1 MSPTPP
7 HEPIRL
13 TFKTRP
19 QDTTWDDLLAMWLE
33 AEQIPAYDGGFLYD
47 HFYPIY
53 GDSTGPCFEGW
64 TALAYLAGRT
74 RRLRLGLMVTGNPYR
89 HPAVLANMAA
99 TFDVFSGGRLD
110 LGLGA
115 GWNEEEASA
124 YGIELLPWKQRF
136 DQFDEACRVVH
147 SLLTR
152 ETTTFEGDYYRLTN
166 ARCNPGPIQ
175 KPRPPF
181 LIGGGGEKR
190 TLRIAAKYAD
200 DWNFPGGSPEQFAHK
215 VAVLHEHCA
224 AVGRDPRE
232 IALSTH
238 VLAGADVAATA
249 AAAAG
254 FAAAGATHLCLYF
267 WDNRDPSLLGKT
279 AEAVGA
285 ALAR

>member
-1 MSPTPP
+1 
-7 HEPIRL
+7 
-13 TFKTRP
+13 
-19 QDTTWDDLLAMWLE
+19 
-33 AEQIPAYDGGFLYD
+33 
-47 HFYPIY
+47 
-53 GDSTGPCFEGW
+53 
-64 TALAYLAGRT
+64 
-74 RRLRLGLMVTGNPYR
+74 VTGNPYR

-99 TFDVFSGGRLD
+99 TLDIASGGRLD

-115 GWNEEEASA
+115 GWNEEEAKA

-136 DQFDEACRVVH
+136 DQLDEACRIID
-147 SLLTR
+147 SLLSR
-152 ETTTFEGDYYRLTN
+152 ETTTFAGTHYQLVD
-166 ARCNPGPIQ
+166 ARCNPKPLQ

-215 VAVLHEHCA
+215 VGVLHGHCE
-224 AVGRDPRE
+224 AVGRNPEE

-238 VLAGADVAATA
+238 LLAGADVEATA

-267 WDNRDPSLLGKT
+267 WDNRDPGLLGRT
-279 AEAVGA
+279 VEAVGR
-285 ALAR
+285 ALG

>member
-1 MSPTPP
+1 MSNPTPKK
-7 HEPIRL
+7 PIRL

-33 AEQIPAYDGGFLYD
+33 AEQIPALDGGFLYD

-74 RRLRLGLMVTGNPYR
+74 RRLRLGIMVTGNPYR

-99 TFDVFSGGRLD
+99 TLDVASGGRLD

-115 GWNEEEASA
+115 GWNEEEAKA

-136 DQFDEACRVVH
+136 DQFDEACRIID

-152 ETTTFEGDYYRLTN
+152 ETTSFAGAHYQLTD
-166 ARCNPGPIQ
+166 ARCNPKPLQ

-215 VAVLHEHCA
+215 VRVLHGHCD
-224 AVGRDPRE
+224 AVGRNPDE

-238 VLAGADVAATA
+238 LIAGADVEATA

-254 FAAAGATHLCLYF
+254 FAGAGATHLCLYF
-267 WDNRDPSLLGKT
+267 WDNRDPGLLGRT
-279 AEAVGA
+279 VEAVTR
-285 ALAR
+285 ALT

>member
-1 MSPTPP
+1 MPSTPRS
-7 HEPIRL
+7 PIRL

-19 QDTTWDDLLAMWLE
+19 QDTAWPDLLAMWLE

-74 RRLRLGLMVTGNPYR
+74 QRLRLGLMVTGNPYR

-115 GWNEEEASA
+115 GWNEEEAGA
-124 YGIELLPWKQRF
+124 YGIPLLPWKQRF
-136 DQFDEACRVVH
+136 DQLDEACQVLH
-147 SLLTR
+147 ALLTR
-152 ETTTFEGDYYRLTN
+152 ETTTFEGEHYRLVD
-166 ARCNPGPIQ
+166 ARCNPKPIQ

-224 AVGRDPRE
+224 ALGRDPAE

-238 VLAGADVAATA
+238 VLAAADVAATA

-267 WDNRDPSLLGKT
+267 WDNRDPSLLGRT
-279 AEAVGA
+279 AEAVEA
-285 ALAR
+285 ALA

>member
-1 MSPTPP
+1 M
-7 HEPIRL
+7 RL

-19 QDTTWDDLLAMWLE
+19 QDTAWPDLLAMWLE
-33 AEQIPAYDGGFLYD
+33 AEQIEALDGGFLYD

-74 RRLRLGLMVTGNPYR
+74 QRLRLGLMVTGNPYR

-99 TFDVFSGGRLD
+99 TFDVVSGGRLD

-124 YGIELLPWKQRF
+124 YGIELLPWGRRF
-136 DQFDEACRVVH
+136 DQFDEACRIIH
-147 SLLTR
+147 SLLTQT
-152 ETTTFEGDYYRLTN
+152 TTTFHGEHYQLEN
-166 ARCNPGPIQ
+166 ARCEPKPIQ

-215 VAVLHEHCA
+215 VAVLHRHCA
-224 AVGRDPRE
+224 DVGRDPAE

-238 VLAGADVAATA
+238 ILAGADVEATA

-254 FAAAGATHLCLYF
+254 MVGAGATHLCLYF
-267 WDNRDPSLLGKT
+267 WDNRDPSLLGKSV
-279 AEAVGA
+279 EAVKRAIG
-285 ALAR
+285 